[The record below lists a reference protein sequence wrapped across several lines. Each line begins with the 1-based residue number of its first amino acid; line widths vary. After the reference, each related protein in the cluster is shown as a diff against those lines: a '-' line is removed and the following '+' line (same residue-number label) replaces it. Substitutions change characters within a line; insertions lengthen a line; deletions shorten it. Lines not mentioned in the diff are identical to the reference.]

1 MENLIKN
8 TNFDYISLKM
18 IEKIANCL
26 NEKSKQELFKN
37 LWKGVRANGN

>member
-8 TNFDYISLKM
+8 TNFDFISLKM

-26 NEKSKQELFKN
+26 NEKAKKELFKH
-37 LWKGVRANGN
+37 LWKGVRENGD